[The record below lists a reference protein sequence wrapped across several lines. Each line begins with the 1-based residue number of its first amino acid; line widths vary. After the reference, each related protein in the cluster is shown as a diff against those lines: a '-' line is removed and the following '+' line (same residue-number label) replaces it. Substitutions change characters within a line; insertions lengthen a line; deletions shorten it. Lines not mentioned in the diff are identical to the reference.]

1 MKTDFLLP
9 HKWKKAGWI
18 IFIPAF
24 VFGLIITIT
33 DYEPAMLDVPVLA
46 FITDG
51 VLGDWNFFNI
61 YQNNIVDEILAILL
75 ILSAMVV
82 VFSREKEEDE
92 LISRIRLESL
102 AWAMYVNFG
111 ILLLAFVFVYD
122 MAFFWVMTFNMF
134 TPLIITMVRFNWLV
148 AKLRK
153 DVGHEE

>member
-1 MKTDFLLP
+1 MKTNFLLP

-18 IFIPAF
+18 VFIPAF
-24 VFGLIITIT
+24 IFGVVITIT
-33 DYEPAMLDVPVLA
+33 DFEPAMLNAPVFA

-51 VLGDWNFFNI
+51 VLGGWSFFILYEDNI
-61 YQNNIVDEILAILL
+61 ANEILGVLL
-75 ILSAMVV
+75 IISAMVV

-102 AWAMYVNFG
+102 AWAMYVNFA

-134 TPLIITMVRFNWLV
+134 TPLIITMIRFNWLV